1 LPARAPSA
9 GGTSRFPQTPST
21 GPLRG
26 QAANAAAAS
35 PLPIRPAPAI
45 SGAPPVDPALPR
57 PREIPGARDV
67 GRNTVETL
75 LFRGLSTPV
84 ALLLVVVQSRFLEPE
99 GRGEFVLVVLSVT
112 ILSRLLGQLGLA
124 VTNRLQDVPE
134 VRPLVH
140 RAFAIGAVLG
150 GVGMAAIVF
159 WGSQQQEIGA
169 TTAAIAAAALIPNV
183 IWQTISGVL
192 LGLARVRAWN
202 YIQALS
208 PLLTLAGM
216 LVLVVGLGG
225 DVRAAVA
232 AWTFAHFLTAAF
244 ALVAARDFVV
254 PVDLPPFLDRQGRT
268 ILRLA
273 LVMGAV
279 QVVNLIGY
287 RVELF
292 LLEHYDGVAAVGVY
306 SIAMQA
312 AEAMWLIPAAIAT
325 AITGPV
331 VHEPAPA
338 AVRRVRNAALRALA
352 YTGGAAVVVGGLAP
366 FLIPLLF
373 GDAFAGAARP
383 LAFLLPGVVAY
394 GSVTVLVVYISV
406 RRGLPRLSLVV
417 SVAGML
423 VTAAA
428 SIPLIGAYGKTG
440 AAAASSVGYLV
451 AASLA
456 WLFFARLAR
465 RGEGS

>member
-1 LPARAPSA
+1 MP
-9 GGTSRFPQTPST
+9 
-21 GPLRG
+21 
-26 QAANAAAAS
+26 
-35 PLPIRPAPAI
+35 
-45 SGAPPVDPALPR
+45 
-57 PREIPGARDV
+57 
-67 GRNTVETL
+67 ET
-75 LFRGLSTPV
+75 
-84 ALLLVVVQSRFLEPE
+84 Q
-99 GRGEFVLVVLSVT
+99 
-112 ILSRLLGQLGLA
+112 
-124 VTNRLQDVPE
+124 

-140 RAFAIGAVLG
+140 RAFALG
-150 GVGMAAIVF
+150 GALGAAGMAAIVA
-159 WGSQQQEIGA
+159 WGSQQEEIGA

-183 IWQTISGVL
+183 VWQTISGVL

-202 YIQALS
+202 YVQALS
-208 PLLTLAGM
+208 PLLTLVGM
-216 LVLVVGLGG
+216 VVLVVGLGG
-225 DVRAAVA
+225 GVQAAVA
-232 AWTFAHFLTAAF
+232 AWTIAHVLTAAF
-244 ALVAARDFVV
+244 ALVAARDLVV
-254 PVDLPPFLDRQGRT
+254 PIDLPPFLDRQGRI

-312 AEAMWLIPAAIAT
+312 AEALWLIPAAIAT

-331 VHEPAPA
+331 VHEPAREA
-338 AVRRVRNAALRALA
+338 ARRVRNAAFRAVV
-352 YTGGAAVVVGGLAP
+352 YTAGAAGVVGVVAP

-383 LAFLLPGVVAY
+383 LVFLLPGVVAY

-417 SVAGML
+417 SVTGML
-423 VTAAA
+423 VTAGA

-440 AAAASSVGYLV
+440 AAAASALGYLV
-451 AASLA
+451 AASFA
-456 WLFFARLAR
+456 WTFFARLVR
-465 RGEGS
+465 SGEPRLSQTVF

>member
-1 LPARAPSA
+1 LSASVKPAA
-9 GGTSRFPQTPST
+9 
-21 GPLRG
+21 RG
-26 QAANAAAAS
+26 
-35 PLPIRPAPAI
+35 LPIRPSPAI

-57 PREIPGARDV
+57 PREIPGAREV

-124 VTNRLQDVPE
+124 VTNRLQDVPATE

-150 GVGMAAIVF
+150 GAGMAAIVL
-159 WGSQQQEIGA
+159 WGSQQEEIGT

-183 IWQTISGVL
+183 VWQTISGVL

-232 AWTFAHFLTAAF
+232 AWTIAHFHTAAF
-244 ALVAARDFVV
+244 ALVAARDFIV

-279 QVVNLIGY
+279 QVVNLIG
-287 RVELF
+287 
-292 LLEHYDGVAAVGVY
+292 
-306 SIAMQA
+306 
-312 AEAMWLIPAAIAT
+312 
-325 AITGPV
+325 
-331 VHEPAPA
+331 
-338 AVRRVRNAALRALA
+338 
-352 YTGGAAVVVGGLAP
+352 
-366 FLIPLLF
+366 LIPLLF

-383 LAFLLPGVVAY
+383 LAFLLPGVVVY
-394 GSVTVLVVYISV
+394 RSVTVLVVYISV
-406 RRGLPRLSLVV
+406 RRGLPRLSLVM
-417 SVAGML
+417 SVAGLL

-465 RGEGS
+465 RGEGD

>member
-1 LPARAPSA
+1 V
-9 GGTSRFPQTPST
+9 GTSRFPQTPST

-26 QAANAAAAS
+26 QAASAAGLA
-35 PLPIRPAPAI
+35 IRPAPAI

-57 PREIPGARDV
+57 PPEIPGARDV

-124 VTNRLQDVPE
+124 VTNRLQDVPATE

-140 RAFAIGAVLG
+140 RAFALGAVLG
-150 GVGMAAIVF
+150 GAGMAAIIL
-159 WGSQQQEIGA
+159 WGSQQEEIGA

-183 IWQTISGVL
+183 VWQTISGVL

-216 LVLVVGLGG
+216 LVLVVALGG
-225 DVRAAVA
+225 DVRAAVV
-232 AWTFAHFLTAAF
+232 AWTVAHFLTAAF
-244 ALVAARDFVV
+244 ALVAARDLVV
-254 PVDLPPFLDRQGRT
+254 PVDLPPFLDSQGRT

-331 VHEPAPA
+331 VHEPAPE

-352 YTGGAAVVVGGLAP
+352 YTGGAAVAVGAVAP

-383 LAFLLPGVVAY
+383 LAFLLPGVVVY

-440 AAAASSVGYLV
+440 AAAASSVGYFV

-456 WLFFARLAR
+456 WIFFARLAR
-465 RGEGS
+465 RGEDS

>member
-1 LPARAPSA
+1 MRTPA
-9 GGTSRFPQTPST
+9 SRRQSP
-21 GPLRG
+21 
-26 QAANAAAAS
+26 AAS
-35 PLPIRPAPAI
+35 SPPIRPAPAI

-57 PREIPGARDV
+57 PREIPGAREV

-84 ALLLVVVQSRFLEPE
+84 ALLLVVLQSRFLEPE
-99 GRGEFVLVVLSVT
+99 GRGEFILVVLSVT

-124 VTNRLQDVPE
+124 VTNRLQDVPQTE

-140 RAFAIGAVLG
+140 RAFALG
-150 GVGMAAIVF
+150 GLLGVAGMAAVVA
-159 WGSQQQEIGA
+159 WGSRQDEIGA

-183 IWQTISGVL
+183 VWQTISGVL

-202 YIQALS
+202 YVQALS
-208 PLLTLAGM
+208 PLLTLVGM

-225 DVRAAVA
+225 EVRAAVA
-232 AWTFAHFLTAAF
+232 AWTIAHFLTAGF
-244 ALVAARDFVV
+244 ALVAARDLVV
-254 PVDLPPFLDRQGRT
+254 PVDLPPFLDVQGRA

-312 AEAMWLIPAAIAT
+312 AEALWLIPAAIAT

-331 VHEPAPA
+331 VHEPAREA
-338 AVRRVRNAALRALA
+338 ARRVRNAAFRAVV
-352 YTGGAAVVVGGLAP
+352 YTAGAAGVVGVLAP

-373 GDAFAGAARP
+373 GDAFSGAARP

-417 SVAGML
+417 SVTGML
-423 VTAAA
+423 VTAGA
-428 SIPLIGAYGKTG
+428 SIPLIGEYGKTG
-440 AAAASSVGYLV
+440 AAAASSLGYLV

-456 WLFFARLAR
+456 WIFFASLAR
-465 RGEGS
+465 RGEPD